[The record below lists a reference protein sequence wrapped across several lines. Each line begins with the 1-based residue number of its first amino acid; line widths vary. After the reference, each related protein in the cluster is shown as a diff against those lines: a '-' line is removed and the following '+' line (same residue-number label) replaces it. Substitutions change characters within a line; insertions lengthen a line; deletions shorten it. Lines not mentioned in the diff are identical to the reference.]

1 MKAIRILDLKHNR
14 DIVKEFRK
22 IGVHPQGIKIMSPK
36 TQSVIIRIDD
46 IPAVYANVLKQEM
59 LALGGDVAVSLGTI
73 SGRDKKTSCI
83 LIGCWKH
90 YQNLISKL
98 KLQPWGLDTLAWEL
112 KEVIRNYACKRIEI
126 PWNGHRL
133 NFGLRT
139 FIMGIL
145 NVTPDSFSDG
155 GKYLDV
161 DKAVARAEEM
171 VKEGADVIDVG
182 GESTRPGAR
191 PVAVKEELRR
201 VIPVIT
207 AIKEKLKVLISID
220 TQKAK
225 VARQAVE
232 AGADIVNDVSALR
245 ADPEMIKVI
254 KRFDIPV
261 ILMHMKGRPR
271 TMQKNPHYNDV
282 ISEIYYFLKER
293 INWAK
298 KHGIDENKIIIDPG
312 IGFGKTLN
320 HNLEII
326 RRLREFKSLGRPI
339 LVGTSRKSFIG
350 TILNLPPQERLNG
363 TLASCALAI
372 TNGADILRVHDVKQV
387 KQLAK
392 VMDKLVR

>member
-1 MKAIRILDLKHNR
+1 MKAIRILALKHNE
-14 DIVKEFRK
+14 DIIEEFRK

-36 TQSVIIRIDD
+36 TQSVLIRIDD

-90 YQNLISKL
+90 YRNLISKL
-98 KLQPWGLDTLAWEL
+98 RLQPWGLDALAYEL
-112 KEVIRNYACKRIEI
+112 KEVIKNYTRKRMEI
-126 PWNGHRL
+126 SWKGHRL
-133 NFGLRT
+133 NFGSRT

-161 DKAVARAEEM
+161 DKAVVRAEEM
-171 VKEGADVIDVG
+171 VKEGADIIDVG
-182 GESTRPGAR
+182 GESTRPGAK
-191 PVAVKEELRR
+191 PVAVNEELHR

-207 AIKEKLKVLISID
+207 AIKEKLNVLISID
-220 TQKAK
+220 TQKAE
-225 VARQAVE
+225 VAKQAIKT
-232 AGADIVNDVSALR
+232 GADIVNDVSALR
-245 ADPEMIKVI
+245 ADSEMVKVV
-254 KRFDIPV
+254 KRFDVPV

-271 TMQKNPHYNDV
+271 TMQRNPHYNDV
-282 ISEIYYFLKER
+282 ISEIYHFLEER

-298 KHGIDENKIIIDPG
+298 KHGVDENKIIIDPG

-326 RRLREFKSLGRPI
+326 RRLREFRSLGRPI
-339 LVGTSRKSFIG
+339 LIGTSRKSFIG
-350 TILNLPPQERLNG
+350 MILNLSPQERLNG

-372 TNGADILRVHDVKQV
+372 TNGVDVLRVHDVKQV
-387 KQLAK
+387 KQLVK